1 MVSRAAITSRKELQ
15 YNSMIFRESDITV
28 EGAMRSIKECD
39 AFESHAEKWK
49 NENAFALAGLKN
61 EEAAFMC
68 KAVLSRALSSSPAAY
83 FMDLYAKHSAK
94 AAQFYD
100 LAAHEIIGDRD
111 LFKSEGS
118 PYSTGSIT
126 SRFYSASNYFSMA
139 SKWYADAGD
148 NISSEKFAAQ
158 SKLCKLNGVS
168 AELESMP
175 LWKLLRLDLSA
186 EESPDRIAATK
197 AISEALAKKLEKFM
211 RNESAE
217 NGDKKR

>member
-1 MVSRAAITSRKELQ
+1 MASRKTMTARKELQ
-15 YNSMIFRESDITV
+15 YNSMVFRESDITV

-68 KAVLSRALSSSPAAY
+68 KSVLSRALSSLPAAY

-139 SKWYADAGD
+139 SKCYADAGD
-148 NISSEKFAAQ
+148 NVLSEKFAAQ
-158 SKLCKLNGVS
+158 AKLWKENGVRS
-168 AELESMP
+168 ELESMP
-175 LWKLLRLDLSA
+175 LWKFLRLDLSS
-186 EESPDRIAATK
+186 EENRGRVNATK
-197 AISEALAKKLEKFM
+197 IISEALAKKLQTLM